1 MEYRDEIISG
11 LANKAC
17 EAISGVVIRA
27 LTKMTDGMQSGDDSG
42 LENVWEEICVQVQ
55 GEESVFW
62 EAYLETIESLILK
75 ELSELDAATK
85 QAIWLQSEQG
95 IDWRYDNED
104 ENSGEKVPIDTQ
116 DIPKYVMDT
125 FVLSAAANQTN
136 RRIEKYLEKEHD

>member
-1 MEYRDEIISG
+1 MEYQDEIISG

-17 EAISGVVIRA
+17 EAISGKVIRA

-42 LENVWEEICVQVQ
+42 LKNVWEEICVQVQ

-75 ELSELDAATK
+75 EVSELDAATK

-95 IDWRYDNED
+95 IDWRYNNED

-116 DIPKYVMDT
+116 DIAKYVMDT
-125 FVLSAAANQTN
+125 FVLSA
-136 RRIEKYLEKEHD
+136 